1 MQSNVSA
8 KHTAA
13 MVLPLVWGDFS
24 WKIVPICLSVR
35 LKSADEPCCCSIP
48 QPAAV
53 EIMRLV
59 SKFLHP
65 RAQNVANGNMPKGVR
80 LNLNCTQL
88 TQAASTNNL
97 DESPFFQPS
106 SLAKAFLF
114 ISPSSAPPYGKRKG
128 GRGASPGYL
137 PHHLDSTVSCSIP
150 VAICLCKLIYF
161 VQSISP

>member
-35 LKSADEPCCCSIP
+35 LKSADEPRCCSIP

-97 DESPFFQPS
+97 DETPFSRRHRWRKHFFS
-106 SLAKAFLF
+106 SHRHQHHPMGWGKEGEGLVRGTFPTILIAQ
-114 ISPSSAPPYGKRKG
+114 SAVLYP
-128 GRGASPGYL
+128 
-137 PHHLDSTVSCSIP
+137 
-150 VAICLCKLIYF
+150 
-161 VQSISP
+161 